1 MTPVIESV
9 VTLNRALRVLV
20 VEDESRW
27 RDLLLDFIPE
37 MGFKARGARS
47 AEEALEVMKQEPH
60 DILILDL
67 HLPSMNGIEL
77 FERVRREWPTTQG
90 IVLTAFGELSVA
102 QQAIR
107 LRIAEFL
114 TKPCHLYE
122 IETALERARQLI
134 TTERA
139 AATSPPTPPSQQPSE
154 TLDETMKKAIADA
167 LERHSN
173 NKSAAARA
181 LGISRRSLYDRL
193 R

>member
-1 MTPVIESV
+1 MTL
-9 VTLNRALRVLV
+9 VTEPIVAANRGLRVLV

-37 MGFKARGARS
+37 MGFSALGARS
-47 AEEALEVMKQEPH
+47 GEEALEVMAHQPH

-77 FERVRREWPTTQG
+77 FERVRREWPATQG
-90 IVLTAFGELSVA
+90 IILTAYGDLSVA

-122 IETALERARQLI
+122 IEQALERARQLI
-134 TTERA
+134 TA
-139 AATSPPTPPSQQPSE
+139 NGSAPTSPAEVSQPQNG
-154 TLDETMKKAIADA
+154 TLDETVRKAIANA
-167 LERHSN
+167 LEQHSN

-193 R
+193 K